1 MAETDIQSNRNDAGD
16 KAAGA
21 ARRSAGAAIET
32 GRQSANAAA
41 DRAQAGVE
49 AEQRSFAAAADA
61 GRQGVE
67 ALGQAAQTSLKAGQD
82 LARTSR
88 DAARHAADQA
98 SDFWRTSL
106 TPMTQLQSE
115 FGRWVEQ
122 VWRQASPTRLHSV
135 PPFAGMLLA
144 PFTGQPLADL
154 RETDTTLELRVE
166 LPGLKADDI
175 QLALRGDTL
184 MVSGE
189 KAEEI
194 DRSQGGYRVS
204 ERRFGRFE
212 RSFLLPPEADR
223 SKINASFADGLLKVT
238 IAKSPDAAEA
248 RSIPIRG

>member
-1 MAETDIQSNRNDAGD
+1 MAETDIHSDRNHSGD

-21 ARRSAGAAIET
+21 ARRSAGAASET
-32 GRQSANAAA
+32 GRQTADMAA
-41 DRAQAGVE
+41 DRAQAGID

-61 GRQGVE
+61 GRQGAE
-67 ALGQAAQTSLKAGQD
+67 ALQQAAQTSLKAGQD
-82 LARTSR
+82 LARTGR

-166 LPGLKADDI
+166 LPGLKVEDI
-175 QLALRGDTL
+175 HLALRGDTL
-184 MVSGE
+184 LVSGE
-189 KAEEI
+189 KAEESG
-194 DRSQGGYRVS
+194 RSQGGYRIS

-212 RSFLLPPEADR
+212 RSFLLPPEADPG
-223 SKINASFADGLLKVT
+223 KIDASFADGLLKVT
-238 IAKSPDAAEA
+238 IAKSPGAAEA
-248 RSIPIRG
+248 KSIPIKG